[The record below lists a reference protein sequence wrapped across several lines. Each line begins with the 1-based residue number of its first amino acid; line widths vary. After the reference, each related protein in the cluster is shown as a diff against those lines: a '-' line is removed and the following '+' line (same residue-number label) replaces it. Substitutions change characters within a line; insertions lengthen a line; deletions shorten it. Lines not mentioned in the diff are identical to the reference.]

1 MSNALKDSMGIDY
14 TISTYEE
21 HALQKG
27 SNSQA
32 CAYVAIA
39 GDDDEH
45 FGGVDVWSYF
55 RIQNMEKIL
64 CRHVGRLYGR
74 HTIAATME
82 AMNITS

>member
-1 MSNALKDSMGIDY
+1 MRGSPPEMMMSTSVRF
-14 TISTYEE
+14 T
-21 HALQKG
+21 
-27 SNSQA
+27 
-32 CAYVAIA
+32 A